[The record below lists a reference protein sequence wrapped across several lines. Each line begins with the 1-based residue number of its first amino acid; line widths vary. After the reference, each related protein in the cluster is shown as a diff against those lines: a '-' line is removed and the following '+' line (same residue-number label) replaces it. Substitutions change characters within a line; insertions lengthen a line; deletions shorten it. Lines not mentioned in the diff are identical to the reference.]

1 MELADFNTAARN
13 DWLTGDMRDLNTT
26 VHNLLDLLELGAE
39 DVSISEYRAYM
50 DGVSEALEHLTNSLT
65 ELTELFV
72 AAKRI
77 QTKADKKMGEMPNGI

>member
-1 MELADFNTAARN
+1 MELADFNIAARN
-13 DWLTGDMRDLNTT
+13 DWLTGDMRDLNNA

-65 ELTELFV
+65 ELTELFA

-77 QTKADKKMGEMPNGI
+77 QTKADKKMEETSNGI

>member
-1 MELADFNTAARN
+1 MELADFNIAARN
-13 DWLTGDMRDLNTT
+13 DWLTGDMRDLNTA

-50 DGVSEALEHLTNSLT
+50 EGVSEALEHLTNSLT
-65 ELTELFV
+65 ELTGLFV

-77 QTKADKKMGEMPNGI
+77 QTKVDKKMEETSNGI